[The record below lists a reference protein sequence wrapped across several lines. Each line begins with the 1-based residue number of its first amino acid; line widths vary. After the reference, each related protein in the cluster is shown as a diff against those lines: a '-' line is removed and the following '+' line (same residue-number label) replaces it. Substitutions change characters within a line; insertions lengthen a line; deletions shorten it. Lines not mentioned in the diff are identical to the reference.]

1 LLLFVFFSFWF
12 ETLVV
17 LINGFIY
24 FLYWRRLYIER
35 HSIVAFFFF
44 HRFQSMD
51 EDNSGVLTAEDLPRV
66 EPLGCPTASH
76 SAAVPKAS
84 LAKAAAAWKAALADC
99 KALLPKEE
107 LAALKVTTRETAAH
121 PPARRLSS
129 CLKGRSG
136 SPAGK
141 KKTKKKTVSHDDVS
155 SSRPEPELAAPQT
168 ANFDATHDLGL
179 IRVRVKGSP
188 QERGSKLPPRASR
201 EEASLLTGGGGGPS
215 ANEKRVAA
223 SVAERRSR
231 ASGDLL
237 LSGGAPLASVDA
249 LRAAGGATQP
259 ATAGARKAL
268 PATAAAG
275 SPRGEAASAG
285 GARGRPGA
293 SAHDSPVVARKKS
306 TVPCNPLEAGRLAS
320 VDGSPPASAE
330 QSLSDASTVST
341 STFSSAAHH
350 AQQSPRKK
358 PPQPRNGGLVVQQKI
373 KDGKDGPQLA

>member
-1 LLLFVFFSFWF
+1 
-12 ETLVV
+12 
-17 LINGFIY
+17 
-24 FLYWRRLYIER
+24 
-35 HSIVAFFFF
+35 
-44 HRFQSMD
+44 MD

-76 SAAVPKAS
+76 AAAVPKAS

-121 PPARRLSS
+121 PPTRRQSS
-129 CLKGRSG
+129 SLKGRSG

-141 KKTKKKTVSHDDVS
+141 KKTKKKAVSPDDVS
-155 SSRPEPELAAPQT
+155 SSRLEPDAPQT

-188 QERGSKLPPRASR
+188 QERGSRLPPRASR

-237 LSGGAPLASVDA
+237 GGGGAPLASVDA
-249 LRAAGGATQP
+249 LRAPGGATQP

-268 PATAAAG
+268 PATAATG

-293 SAHDSPVVARKKS
+293 SVHDSPVAARKKS
-306 TVPCNPLEAGRLAS
+306 TVPRNPLEAGRLAS

-330 QSLSDASTVST
+330 QSLSDASAVST
-341 STFSSAAHH
+341 STVSSAAHH
-350 AQQSPRKK
+350 AQQSPKKK